1 MTSETGNHG
10 NELLAFKQCFM
21 EYLNDLKKRLEIL
34 NNLGNVSSSHEKTAI
49 LKALKTKAL

>member
-34 NNLGNVSSSHEKTAI
+34 NNLGNVSSSHETAAI